1 MSRSLIA
8 CAALMLSASA
18 AVRAQSAP
26 VVDMHQDHAAA
37 FTRPAGVPLASD
49 SVLPAG
55 AADVAARLAAS
66 PRHREWVRIP
76 AGGGDSVGAWVIYPE
91 RRTKAP
97 VVVVIHE
104 IFGLSTWIEGVG
116 DQLAADGFIAVIPD
130 LITGKSMPGGPDS
143 VSVDDARKVIA
154 TLKPEDTQ
162 RRIIA
167 AANFGMH
174 LPAALPKYG
183 VVGFCWGGG
192 TSFLHA
198 ALGPDVSAAVVY
210 YGVSPDSTLIGK
222 VHAPVLGLYGADDAR
237 VDMTIAPAD
246 SALRARH
253 MTYDHF
259 LFDGAGHGFLRD
271 QAGRTGANMAATR
284 QAWPK
289 TIAWFRLYLEK

>member
-1 MSRSLIA
+1 MSRLPILGVVLLVSA
-8 CAALMLSASA
+8 TAA
-18 AVRAQSAP
+18 RAQSVPAA
-26 VVDMHQDHAAA
+26 DMHHDHTAA
-37 FTRPAGVPLASD
+37 FTIPSGPALTSD
-49 SVLPAG
+49 SGLPAG

-66 PRHREWVRIP
+66 PRHREWVLIP
-76 AGGGDSVGAWVIYPE
+76 AGGGDTVGAWVVYPE
-91 RRTKAP
+91 RKTKAP

-162 RRIIA
+162 RRIA
-167 AANFGMH
+167 AVANYGMH

-192 TSFLHA
+192 TAFLHA
-198 ALGPDVSAAVVY
+198 AFGADVKAAVVY
-210 YGVSPDSTLIGK
+210 YGISPDSTVIGK

-237 VDMTIAPAD
+237 IDVTIDAAD
-246 SALRARH
+246 AALKARH
-253 MTYDHF
+253 ATYDHF

-271 QAGRTGANMAATR
+271 QAGRNGANMAATR
-284 QAWPK
+284 AAWPK
-289 TIAWFRLYLEK
+289 TVAWFRLYLEK